1 MQICA
6 DFEYCVCEDGSW
18 WLHAFWVKQMEIW
31 WQVQGFAINIIS
43 WLTWLLQCDAS
54 NTIPT
59 IARRHIFLYSGCI
72 TAAAADVAVW
82 LIQYTG
88 SPFVGTYLFQC
99 YNCCFVFRFFV
110 CCCYCDGSTP
120 LTVMFVKHS
129 QWNENNS
136 PFFFYILSG
145 EQWKLCFLYSY
156 VFMSHF
162 FAPSKFIAMK
172 NRRNTTRIKTNIYKS
187 HE

>member
-1 MQICA
+1 MAGTGICNYHYLLTYMTITMRCQQHDSNNCQKA
-6 DFEYCVCEDGSW
+6 YFPVL
-18 WLHAFWVKQMEIW
+18 WLHY
-31 WQVQGFAINIIS
+31 G
-43 WLTWLLQCDAS
+43 
-54 NTIPT
+54 
-59 IARRHIFLYSGCI
+59 
-72 TAAAADVAVW
+72 
-82 LIQYTG
+82 
-88 SPFVGTYLFQC
+88 
-99 YNCCFVFRFFV
+99 
-110 CCCYCDGSTP
+110 CCCWCCCVTDTIYGQPFCWHVSLSMLQLLLCISLFCVLLLLRWFYTFDCD
-120 LTVMFVKHS
+120 VRKHS